1 MTTGNQVLDISTVY
15 TTTQLKEAK
24 KAQLQTLAD
33 KAQTAKDTP
42 ITDKTSYRLVHETQ
56 IALRDERIAIE
67 KGRKEFTANLDERKK
82 SAIEIERELTSIIS
96 PIEEELKAKKEEYE
110 KEQEKIKEEEERKKA
125 EVLQDRIRELDSY
138 EAPYNIALIQN
149 MSDEGFRFL
158 ADDFKKKFEEI
169 KRQRE
174 EEAEIKRKE
183 EEESE
188 KKRQEEAEALRKQ
201 KEEQDKI
208 AKEQEEKAQE
218 FARREKAI
226 KDKEDEQKRQ
236 EELEKA
242 RKEGEEKAKK
252 EEAERIERERIEKEQ
267 KEKEEKDKIEKEEA
281 YKKWFAYNGV
291 TTENREDYLTK
302 TIGNKV
308 FLFKKIAEYNLPE

>member
-1 MTTGNQVLDISTVY
+1 MTTENQVLDISTVY

-33 KAQTAKDTP
+33 KAQTARSTP
-42 ITDKTSYRLVHETQ
+42 ITDKASFKLVHETQ

-67 KGRKEFTANLDERKK
+67 KGRKDFTASLDERKK
-82 SAIEIERELTSIIS
+82 AAIEIERELTGIIS

-110 KEQEKIKEEEERKKA
+110 KEQERIKEEEERKKA

-138 EAPYNIALIQN
+138 EAHYDIGLIRN
-149 MSDEGFRFL
+149 MSDEGFRIL
-158 ADDFKKKFEEI
+158 ADQFKGKFEEV
-169 KRQRE
+169 KKQRE
-174 EEAEIKRKE
+174 EEAERKRKE
-183 EEESE
+183 EEEAE

-201 KEEQDKI
+201 KEEQDRI

-236 EELEKA
+236 EELEKVRKESEEKA
-242 RKEGEEKAKK
+242 RKEAEEKAELDRVMK
-252 EEAERIERERIEKEQ
+252 ETAEKSEKER
-267 KEKEEKDKIEKEEA
+267 IEKEEA
-281 YKKWFAYNGV
+281 YKKWFADNGV
-291 TTENREDYLTK
+291 TKENRDDYLTK
-302 TIGNKV
+302 TVENKV
-308 FLFKKIAEYNLPE
+308 YLFKKISEYTLPE